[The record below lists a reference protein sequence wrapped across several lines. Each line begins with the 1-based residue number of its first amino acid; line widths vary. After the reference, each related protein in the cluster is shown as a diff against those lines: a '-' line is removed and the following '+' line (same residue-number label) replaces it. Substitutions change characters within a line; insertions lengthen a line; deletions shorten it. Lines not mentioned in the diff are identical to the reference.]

1 MGKVLQSRRRSGAWH
16 TCRRAALPVGVLL
29 AFLFIA
35 CSRAAAAPA
44 EANIPSEA
52 DVGPSPTAV
61 ATPDIV
67 VPAPKGTNR
76 VTAAAV
82 FQPATAHRGETVTLF
97 VKMRIA
103 PGHWIYALDDSGS
116 RNLATTVTSGPLFR
130 LTEPW
135 RTSPPK
141 VKSDGSRTY
150 TGEVVL
156 QGRFQIDRAVA
167 DGRQRLPVTL
177 RYQVCNEA
185 LCWPPATISL
195 EPVLKVVRSP

>member
-1 MGKVLQSRRRSGAWH
+1 
-16 TCRRAALPVGVLL
+16 
-29 AFLFIA
+29 
-35 CSRAAAAPA
+35 
-44 EANIPSEA
+44 
-52 DVGPSPTAV
+52 
-61 ATPDIV
+61 
-67 VPAPKGTNR
+67 
-76 VTAAAV
+76 
-82 FQPATAHRGETVTLF
+82 
-97 VKMRIA
+97 MRIA

-156 QGRFQIDRAVA
+156 QGRFQIDRAVV
-167 DGRQRLPVTL
+167 DGIQRLPVTL
-177 RYQVCNEA
+177 KYQVCNEA